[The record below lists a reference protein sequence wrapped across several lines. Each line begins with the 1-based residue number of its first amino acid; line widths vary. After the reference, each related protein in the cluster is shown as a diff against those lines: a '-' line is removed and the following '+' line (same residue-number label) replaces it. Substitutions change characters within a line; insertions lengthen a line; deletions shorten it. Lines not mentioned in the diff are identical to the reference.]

1 MIKVENLGYKYPGL
15 INCFEIK
22 NVSFE
27 LREGYIT
34 LLVGKNGSGKTTL
47 MKNLYGI
54 LSKNSGKIIYKDK
67 EITYE
72 NMSDYHRDVAYI
84 DENIFYDKY
93 TVRENAEVFGKLYKS
108 FEFGVFEEMMK
119 KYNINCLDKYYK
131 VLSKGERMKAVICFV
146 LSRKPKYVIMDEPF
160 ANLDIVVKR
169 EITEFIM
176 EMIGKDETGFFISTH
191 LIDEIEDFV
200 DYVMVIE
207 NGEIKL
213 NGDREKFFK
222 ENNDISLS
230 DALIAEISE

>member
-27 LREGYIT
+27 LKKGYIT

-54 LSKNSGKIIYKDK
+54 LTKKNGKIFYKDK
-67 EITYE
+67 EVTYKT
-72 NMSDYHRDVAYI
+72 MSEYHRDVAYI
-84 DENIFYDKY
+84 DEDVFYDRY
-93 TVRENAEVFGKLYKS
+93 TVRENAEVFGKLYS
-108 FEFGVFEEMMK
+108 DFDFDNFERLMK
-119 KYNINCLDKYYK
+119 DYNLNCFNKFYNT
-131 VLSKGERMKAVICFV
+131 LSKGERMKTVICFV

-160 ANLDIVVKR
+160 ANLDAVVKR
-169 EITEFIM
+169 DITEFIM

-200 DYVMVIE
+200 DYVMIIE
-207 NGEIKL
+207 NGEIKYSC
-213 NGDREKFFK
+213 DREELLK
-222 ENNDISLS
+222 EKNEISLS
-230 DALIAEISE
+230 DAIIAEINS